1 MSLGDGLMEPQ
12 KEIEEGEG
20 AAYDMEKRLLALKN
34 AYAEN
39 VDQKRDAGHGF
50 GGGIVSMLAER
61 KKISVS
67 AEDRYHLIA
76 IEAYYRAK
84 RQNFDPRYVVQQWIE
99 AQVEV
104 DRMLEGN
111 ELQETKPHHDATLHG
126 HE

>member
-1 MSLGDGLMEPQ
+1 MDPQ
-12 KEIEEGEG
+12 KEIEEGKG
-20 AAYDMEKRLLALKN
+20 AAYDMERRLLALKN

-39 VDQKRDAGHGF
+39 VDQKSDGLHAY
-50 GGGIVSMLAER
+50 GGGIASAPSGQ
-61 KKISVS
+61 KKIAVS
-67 AEDRYHLIA
+67 AEDRYHMIA

-99 AQVEV
+99 AQAEV

-111 ELQETKPHHDATLHG
+111 ESQETKPHHDATLHG

>member
-1 MSLGDGLMEPQ
+1 MEPQ

-20 AAYDMEKRLLALKN
+20 ARYDMEKRLLALKN

-39 VDQKRDAGHGF
+39 VNQKGDAGHGAH
-50 GGGIVSMLAER
+50 GGGSASSLGER
-61 KKISVS
+61 KKIAVS
-67 AEDRYHLIA
+67 AEDRYHMIA

-84 RQNFDPRYVVQQWIE
+84 RQNFDPRYVVQHWIE
-99 AQVEV
+99 AQAEV

>member
-1 MSLGDGLMEPQ
+1 MEPQ

-39 VDQKRDAGHGF
+39 VDQKRDAGHAY
-50 GGGIVSMLAER
+50 GGGIAAALGAR
-61 KKISVS
+61 KKIAVS
-67 AEDRYHLIA
+67 AEDRYHMIA

-99 AQVEV
+99 AQTEV

-111 ELQETKPHHDATLHG
+111 ELQETTPHHDATLHG

>member
-1 MSLGDGLMEPQ
+1 MEPQ

-39 VDQKRDAGHGF
+39 VDQKRDAGHAY
-50 GGGIVSMLAER
+50 GGGIASALAASR
-61 KKISVS
+61 KIAASP
-67 AEDRYHLIA
+67 EDRYHMIA

-84 RQNFDPRYVVQQWIE
+84 RQSFDPRYTVQQWIE
-99 AQVEV
+99 AQAEV

-111 ELQETKPHHDATLHG
+111 ELEETKPHHDATLHG

>member
-1 MSLGDGLMEPQ
+1 MDPQ
-12 KEIEEGEG
+12 KEIEEGKG
-20 AAYDMEKRLLALKN
+20 AAYDMERRLLALKN

-39 VDQKRDAGHGF
+39 VDQKRDGLHAY
-50 GGGIVSMLAER
+50 GGGIASALSGR
-61 KKISVS
+61 KKIAVS

-99 AQVEV
+99 AQAEVE
-104 DRMLEGN
+104 RMLAGTES
-111 ELQETKPHHDATLHG
+111 QPTTPHHDATLHG

>member
-1 MSLGDGLMEPQ
+1 MEPQ
-12 KEIEEGEG
+12 KEIEEREG

-39 VDQKRDAGHGF
+39 VDQKRDAGHGY
-50 GGGIVSMLAER
+50 GGGIVSALAER

-99 AQVEV
+99 AEVEV

>member
-1 MSLGDGLMEPQ
+1 MDPQ

-20 AAYDMEKRLLALKN
+20 AAYDMEKRLLALKS
-34 AYAEN
+34 AYAES
-39 VDQKRDAGHGF
+39 VEQKRDAGHGY
-50 GGGIVSMLAER
+50 GGRIASALGER
-61 KKISVS
+61 KKIAVS
-67 AEDRYHLIA
+67 AEDRYHMIA

-99 AQVEV
+99 AQAEV

-111 ELQETKPHHDATLHG
+111 EPPETKPHHDATLHG

>member
-1 MSLGDGLMEPQ
+1 MDPQ
-12 KEIEEGEG
+12 KEIEEGKG
-20 AAYDMEKRLLALKN
+20 AAYDMERRLLALKN

-39 VDQKRDAGHGF
+39 VDQKSDANHGGYGY
-50 GGGIVSMLAER
+50 GGAIASALGER
-61 KKISVS
+61 KKIAVS
-67 AEDRYHLIA
+67 AEDRYHMIA

-99 AQVEV
+99 AQAEV
-104 DRMLEGN
+104 DRMLAGN

>member
-1 MSLGDGLMEPQ
+1 MDPQ
-12 KEIEEGEG
+12 KEIEEGKG
-20 AAYDMEKRLLALKN
+20 AAYDMERRLLELKN

-39 VDQKRDAGHGF
+39 VDQTHDTSHGVHGC
-50 GGGIVSMLAER
+50 GGVIASALGER
-61 KKISVS
+61 KQIAAS
-67 AEDRYHLIA
+67 AEDRYHMIA

-99 AQVEV
+99 AQAEV

-111 ELQETKPHHDATLHG
+111 ESQETKPHHDATLHG

>member
-1 MSLGDGLMEPQ
+1 MDPQ

-20 AAYDMEKRLLALKN
+20 AAHDMEKRLLALKN

-39 VDQKRDAGHGF
+39 VDQKRDAAHGYR
-50 GGGIVSMLAER
+50 GGIASALGER
-61 KKISVS
+61 KKIAVS
-67 AEDRYHLIA
+67 AEDRYHMIA

-99 AQVEV
+99 AQAEV

>member
-1 MSLGDGLMEPQ
+1 MEPR
-12 KEIEEGEG
+12 KEIEESER
-20 AAYDMEKRLLALKN
+20 AVYEMEKRLLALKN

-39 VDQKRDAGHGF
+39 VDQKRDTDHGY
-50 GGGIVSMLAER
+50 GGGIASALGER
-61 KKISVS
+61 KRIAVS
-67 AEDRYHLIA
+67 AEDRYHMIA

-84 RQNFDPRYVVQQWIE
+84 RQNFDTRYVVQQWIE
-99 AQVEV
+99 AQAEV

>member
-1 MSLGDGLMEPQ
+1 MEPQ
-12 KEIEEGEG
+12 KEIEEGNRVSYE
-20 AAYDMEKRLLALKN
+20 MEKRLLALKN

-39 VDQKRDAGHGF
+39 VDQKRDGGHGGHGY
-50 GGGIVSMLAER
+50 GGGIASALGER
-61 KKISVS
+61 RRIAVS
-67 AEDRYHLIA
+67 AEDRYHMIA

-99 AQVEV
+99 AQAEV

>member
-1 MSLGDGLMEPQ
+1 MDPQ
-12 KEIEEGEG
+12 KEIEDGKG
-20 AAYDMEKRLLALKN
+20 AAYDMERRLLALKN

-39 VDQKRDAGHGF
+39 VDQKRDGLHAYGS
-50 GGGIVSMLAER
+50 GIVFALSER
-61 KKISVS
+61 KKIAVS
-67 AEDRYHLIA
+67 AEDRYHMIA

-99 AQVEV
+99 AQAEV

-111 ELQETKPHHDATLHG
+111 EPPETKPHHDATLHG

>member
-1 MSLGDGLMEPQ
+1 MEPQ

-20 AAYDMEKRLLALKN
+20 AIYDMEKRLLALKN

-39 VDQKRDAGHGF
+39 VDQKRDAGLGYRR
-50 GGGIVSMLAER
+50 GIASALGER
-61 KKISVS
+61 KKIAVS
-67 AEDRYHLIA
+67 AEDRYHMIA

-84 RQNFDPRYVVQQWIE
+84 RQNFDPRCVVQQWIE
-99 AQVEV
+99 AQSEV

-111 ELQETKPHHDATLHG
+111 ELQKTKPHHDATLHG